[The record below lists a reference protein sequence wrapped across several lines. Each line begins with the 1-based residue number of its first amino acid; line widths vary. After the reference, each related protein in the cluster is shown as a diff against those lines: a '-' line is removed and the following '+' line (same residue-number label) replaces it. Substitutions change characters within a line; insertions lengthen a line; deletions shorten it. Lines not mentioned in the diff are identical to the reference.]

1 MKLQV
6 TPVSNLLRRFG
17 SDSCKIATA
26 LSWLIYHLC
35 KHPEVQE
42 KVKNEILT
50 KIGKNVP
57 VTQDA
62 TKEVSLNDCKEQ
74 NINSN
79 YYSCIIYREFSKKIC
94 ASSLLRLFCQRDK
107 WIETA
112 NLKVLRFL
120 KEYENTTFN
129 NKGINFE
136 IGPNV
141 ARNLRYSS

>member
-1 MKLQV
+1 MIVAGHETTGNAQLKF
-6 TPVSNLLRRFG
+6 LRRFG

-62 TKEVSLNDCKEQ
+62 TKEVSLNDSKEQ
-74 NINSN
+74 NINL
-79 YYSCIIYREFSKKIC
+79 IITVALFI
-94 ASSLLRLFCQRDK
+94 ASSQRKSAHPASCGTFANETSGSRLR
-107 WIETA
+107 I
-112 NLKVLRFL
+112 
-120 KEYENTTFN
+120 
-129 NKGINFE
+129 
-136 IGPNV
+136 
-141 ARNLRYSS
+141 